1 MIFNPILVSHDS
13 DVLFKIKN
21 VEIFLYKKFYILI
34 KIPHLRRWK
43 KIWVLK
49 YFYFLK
55 DGKHNTFKDKQKK
68 LHLEYPKGF
77 VTIFWLGWT

>member
-21 VEIFLYKKFYILI
+21 VKIFLYKKFYIPI
-34 KIPHLRRWK
+34 KIPQLRRWK

-49 YFYFLK
+49 YFYFMK
-55 DGKHNTFKDKQKK
+55 DGKQNLHNDKQKK
-68 LHLEYPKGF
+68 CSF
-77 VTIFWLGWT
+77 

>member
-49 YFYFLK
+49 YFYFMK
-55 DGKHNTFKDKQKK
+55 DGKQNLHNDKQKK
-68 LHLEYPKGF
+68 CSF
-77 VTIFWLGWT
+77 